1 MKPARTIEKLAYGA
15 GTPDE
20 LADMVPSWRDL
31 FPMGPRVLWGARPG
45 APNLD
50 EVNGNPCVF
59 APDDIT
65 TRWFA
70 ACLIA
75 HKAGCPPHWADMGFK
90 VNCEFFDGSESYQ
103 KCWSGNIPEEYLF
116 VFSDEEAWRIQYSTP
131 RSACSHHCTTEL
143 EARVHAYQ
151 LLEDGKR

>member
-1 MKPARTIEKLAYGA
+1 MKPVRTIEKLAYGA

-45 APNLD
+45 SPNLG
-50 EVNGNPCVF
+50 EVNGNSCVF

-75 HKAGCPPHWADMGFK
+75 HKAGCPPHWADMGFRT
-90 VNCEFFDGSESYQ
+90 NCSGWWHHTDECDLVSVSYPGFTGDDWYVTIHE
-103 KCWSGNIPEEYLF
+103 KSRKF
-116 VFSDEEAWRIQYSTP
+116 
-131 RSACSHHCTTEL
+131 TTEL
-143 EARVHAYQ
+143 ETRMHAYQ

>member
-1 MKPARTIEKLAYGA
+1 MKPTRTIEKLAYGE
-15 GTPDE
+15 GTPDG
-20 LADMVPSWRDL
+20 LADLVPSWGEL

-90 VNCEFFDGSESYQ
+90 AGWGWNSAAETSDICWRRQLGKKGIVNAFPGWGVYAS
-103 KCWSGNIPEEYLF
+103 SGGPF
-116 VFSDEEAWRIQYSTP
+116 A
-131 RSACSHHCTTEL
+131 SHECDTEL
-143 EARVHAYQ
+143 EARQYAYDLIKEMEQ
-151 LLEDGKR
+151 

>member
-1 MKPARTIEKLAYGA
+1 MKPVRTIEKLAYGA

-45 APNLD
+45 SPNLG
-50 EVNGNPCVF
+50 EVNGNSCVF

-75 HKAGCPPHWADMGFK
+75 HKAGCPPHWADMGFRT
-90 VNCEFFDGSESYQ
+90 NCSGWWHHTDECDLVSVSY
-103 KCWSGNIPEEYLF
+103 SGFTGDDWYVTIHEKSRKF
-116 VFSDEEAWRIQYSTP
+116 
-131 RSACSHHCTTEL
+131 TTEL
-143 EARVHAYQ
+143 ETRMHAYQ